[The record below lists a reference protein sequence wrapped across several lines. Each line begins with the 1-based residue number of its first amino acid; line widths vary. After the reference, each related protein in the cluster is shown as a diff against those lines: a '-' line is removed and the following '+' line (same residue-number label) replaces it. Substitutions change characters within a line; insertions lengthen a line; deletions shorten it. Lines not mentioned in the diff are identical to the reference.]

1 MEGRHEPN
9 GIKEYSITFPETS
22 ARYLKVSAKTLETL
36 PDWHPGAG
44 YGAFLFIDE
53 ITVK

>member
-1 MEGRHEPN
+1 M
-9 GIKEYSITFPETS
+9 KEYRLSFPETS
-22 ARYLKVSAKTLETL
+22 ARYLKISAKTLETL

-44 YGAFLFIDE
+44 YGAFLFVDE